1 MRIFYESGKISKE
14 FYLIFAMKRDTKNGR
29 DDGEHLLIHFGTVN
43 GEPEKLGESAWFTE
57 MVVIDTEFERK
68 TFSEALEKE
77 ARELG

>member
-57 MVVIDTEFERK
+57 LVVIDTEFERK
-68 TFSEALEKE
+68 TFSETLEKE
-77 ARELG
+77 ARQL

>member
-1 MRIFYESGKISKE
+1 MFYESGNISKE
-14 FYLIFAMKRDTKNGR
+14 FYLIFAMKHDSKNGS

-43 GEPEKLGESAWFTE
+43 GDPEKLGENGWFTE

-77 ARELG
+77 AREL